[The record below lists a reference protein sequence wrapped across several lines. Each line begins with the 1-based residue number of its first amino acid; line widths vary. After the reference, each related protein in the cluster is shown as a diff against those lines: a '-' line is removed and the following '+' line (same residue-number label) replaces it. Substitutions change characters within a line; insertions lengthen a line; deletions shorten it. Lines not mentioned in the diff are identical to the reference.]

1 MIKNASLTIVLAAVL
16 IGCTTGNVRGDST
29 TPVDDYGFPDMAEIE
44 VAPVE
49 ALEAP
54 ILEPNPNPTPNPL
67 ALTLNQEFVA
77 PYPGIFF
84 SNDQA
89 AYIIAELEAYQQRV
103 AVIME
108 SMRNGFQLR
117 LRNELEGLR
126 IQINSDRNRYRLII
140 ADRNGQ
146 ISRLLRQ
153 TERIANR
160 GAEFPW
166 EAVLVGA
173 GGLLIGVIGGF
184 LMGFVTGN

>member
-1 MIKNASLTIVLAAVL
+1 
-16 IGCTTGNVRGDST
+16 
-29 TPVDDYGFPDMAEIE
+29 
-44 VAPVE
+44 
-49 ALEAP
+49 
-54 ILEPNPNPTPNPL
+54 
-67 ALTLNQEFVA
+67 
-77 PYPGIFF
+77 
-84 SNDQA
+84 
-89 AYIIAELEAYQQRV
+89 
-103 AVIME
+103 
-108 SMRNGFQLR
+108 MRNGFQLR